1 MQESEKADPPP
12 SVFPP
17 ARCIFEAPQLPWF
30 LVKGNA
36 CGLDLFSEDS
46 QKMNT
51 ATAPTREK
59 LAHRPAPKKADHDAI
74 VKAIGEIDPD
84 GLKEVTYRCANDG
97 CDNEQV
103 IRFFANLPTLQATC
117 CVKCRGGFGRDVP
130 TMLEH
135 RIGMFPVE
143 GSERRFSR

>member
-1 MQESEKADPPP
+1 
-12 SVFPP
+12 
-17 ARCIFEAPQLPWF
+17 
-30 LVKGNA
+30 
-36 CGLDLFSEDS
+36 
-46 QKMNT
+46 MNT
-51 ATAPTREK
+51 ATAPAREK
-59 LAHRPAPKKADHDAI
+59 KPAPTIDQDKIAKALNDIH
-74 VKAIGEIDPD
+74 PD

-117 CVKCRGGFGRDVP
+117 CVKCRAGFSRDIP

-143 GSERRFSR
+143 GSERRFER